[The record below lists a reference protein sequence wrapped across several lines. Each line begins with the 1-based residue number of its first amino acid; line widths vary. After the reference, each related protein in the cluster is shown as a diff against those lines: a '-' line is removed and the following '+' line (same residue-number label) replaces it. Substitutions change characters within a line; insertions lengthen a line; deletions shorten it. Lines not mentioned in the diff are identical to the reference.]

1 MLRESFLFWFTKC
14 ATPNPLLF
22 YPRAHRGSSLLL
34 PAIVKQQPSP
44 SRAEIQQLLREAEES
59 LWSNVSQAHTLAKRG
74 LKQARALPE
83 RILEA
88 HFRIVDAAAYR
99 SEGAFAQARAGYEKV
114 LTIARPE
121 GLLTLQAKALVGL
134 AFILHNLDD
143 DAGAALRML
152 QQARELAIQ
161 AKDPYTEGAVLQM
174 MYTIHYHLGD
184 VVGAA
189 EAGMLSYSR
198 LEESGNYRAASI
210 QLGNLGM
217 LFYHTDQ
224 MDEALE
230 VSGRALAV
238 YENSGENI
246 NATDPAFAL
255 LRIQPTCVQ
264 GFVKEQLGEFEAA
277 LAIYQSM
284 LELSRECG
292 FRNIEEEQKLHIG
305 RTLGRMG
312 RHAEAHEILQNL
324 RSSPQPK
331 VALDA
336 LLLWVSSMI
345 KLGRALEAQ
354 DELNRTIKNPKE
366 QLQGLLR
373 GEYYET
379 LSNLYRSE
387 GKFEQALIAKD
398 ESASVIAQ
406 IYASPAARSR
416 ISATYVLLQMEREK
430 HQREIERMKIAETE
444 RELSNATLQLIAQTE
459 LLSELRED
467 LLHMAK
473 KFSVATPNE
482 RMSVAKELRD
492 RIKNLPCKAVDW
504 TKFDTQFKAAH
515 PEFTKKL
522 IERYPTLS
530 PQELRICSLL
540 RMNLTSE
547 AIAQLLCLSERTIES
562 HRLRIRRKMTLTTR
576 EEDLTVHLARM

>member
-1 MLRESFLFWFTKC
+1 MFLGCSNAQYIRVKKPT
-14 ATPNPLLF
+14 NP
-22 YPRAHRGSSLLL
+22 A
-34 PAIVKQQPSP
+34 QPDLDS
-44 SRAEIQQLLREAEES
+44 LLREAEES
-59 LWSNVSQAHTLAKRG
+59 LWSNVSAAHVLAKRG
-74 LKQARALPE
+74 LKLARE
-83 RILEA
+83 SSDVKLEA
-88 HFRIVDAAAYR
+88 HFRIVDAAAFR
-99 SEGAFAQARAGYEKV
+99 SEGRFAEARTAYDKV
-114 LTIARPE
+114 LSIARPH
-121 GLLTLQAKALVGL
+121 GLAILEAKALIGL
-134 AFILHNLDD
+134 AFILDNSEDD
-143 DAGAALRML
+143 TGSALRML
-152 QQARELAIQ
+152 QQARDLAIQ
-161 AKDPYTEGAVLQM
+161 AKDPYTEGAALQM
-174 MYTIHYHLGD
+174 IYTIHYHIGD

-224 MDEALE
+224 MEAALE
-230 VSGRALAV
+230 VSGRALTV
-238 YENSGENI
+238 YQASGTS
-246 NATDPAFAL
+246 ADTTDPSFAL

-264 GFVKEQLGEFEAA
+264 GFVKEHIGEYEGA
-277 LAIYQSM
+277 LEIYRSM
-284 LELSRECG
+284 MTLCQECG
-292 FRNIEEEQKLHIG
+292 FRNIEEEQGLHIG
-305 RTLGRMG
+305 RTLGKMG
-312 RHAEAHEILQNL
+312 RDTEALNMLQPL

-336 LLLWVSSMI
+336 LLLSASSMI
-345 KLGRALEAQ
+345 RLGQSARAHAELESVI
-354 DELNRTIKNPKE
+354 TNPKE

-373 GEYYET
+373 GEYYDT

-387 GKFEQALIAKD
+387 GNFEQALLARD
-398 ESASVIAQ
+398 ESANELAQ

-430 HQREIERMKIAETE
+430 HQREIERMKSAETE

-467 LLHMAK
+467 LMTMARR
-473 KFSVATPNE
+473 FSAADE
-482 RMSVAKELRD
+482 RARMTIAKELRD

-504 TKFDTQFKAAH
+504 AKFDMQFKAAH

-540 RMNLTSE
+540 RMNLTSD